1 MPCIVENILHTSIFI
16 IDALMISRLGAKYL
30 AAAVLAGSI
39 IWRIS
44 FTLACIQAGTVAM
57 VARFYGA
64 RDYRRVNETIGQGL
78 LLGTIV
84 GSIALLIG
92 TIGAR
97 PFLQWMGGAED
108 VIEVGT
114 PYMRIIFLASIF
126 RFILFIG
133 TASLRGAGD
142 TRTPM
147 FITLL
152 MNIVNVVLNWV
163 LIFGIWI
170 FPRLELT
177 GAAIASVI
185 SITIGAFLVLYVLL
199 TGKSLVKVSMEAVRR
214 FNIGITRQ
222 ILRISLPNGAEQVLM
237 SIGFLIF
244 VRMVAELG
252 TATLAAHGITIRIE
266 SISWMIGIGFAVA
279 TTTLVGQSL
288 GQEEVGLAKRSFRN
302 GMLLATGTMTFL
314 GIIFLTLTRPLISL
328 FAPEPEVMEIAVIC
342 LRITAFEQPL
352 IAIAMTYA
360 GGMRGAG
367 DTLSPM
373 ITGIVGNIFIRVMVG
388 YVLAFTFGL
397 GIVGIYLATVI
408 DWACRSVVILWFYRK
423 GKWERV
429 VIT

>member
-1 MPCIVENILHTSIFI
+1 MPAIVENILQTSIFI

-30 AAAVLAGSI
+30 AAAVLSGSI

-44 FTLACIQAGTVAM
+44 FTLACVQAGTVAM
-57 VARFYGA
+57 VARFYGG
-64 RDYRRVNETIGQGL
+64 RDYKRVSETIGQGL
-78 LLGTIV
+78 LLGAIV
-84 GSIALLIG
+84 GTVALLIG

-97 PFLQWMGGAED
+97 TFLQVMGGAED
-108 VIEVGT
+108 VVAVGT
-114 PYMRIIFLASIF
+114 PYMRIIFFASIF
-126 RFILFIG
+126 RFILFMG

-142 TRTPM
+142 TKTPM

-152 MNIVNVVLNWV
+152 MNIVNAILNWV

-177 GAAIASVI
+177 GAAIASAI
-185 SITIGAFLVLYVLL
+185 SMTLGSFLVVYVLL
-199 TGKSLVKVSMEAVRR
+199 TGKSLVKVGTEAIRR
-214 FNIGITRQ
+214 FNTGIIRQ
-222 ILRISLPNGAEQVLM
+222 IIRISLPSGAEQILM

-252 TATLAAHGITIRIE
+252 TVTLAAHGITLRIE
-266 SISWMIGIGFAVA
+266 SVSWMIGVGFAIA

-288 GQEEVGLAKRSFRN
+288 GQEDISLAKRSFKN
-302 GMLLATGTMTFL
+302 GMLLATTAMTFL
-314 GIIFLTLTRPLISL
+314 GIMFLTFTRPLISL
-328 FAPEPEVMEIAVIC
+328 FAPESEVLEIAVIC

-352 IAIAMTYA
+352 IAITMTYA
-360 GGMRGAG
+360 GGIRGAG

-373 ITGIVGNIFIRVMVG
+373 ITGILGNIFIRVMVG
-388 YVLAFTFGL
+388 YVLAFTLGM

-408 DWACRSVVILWFYRK
+408 DWACRSVVIFGFYRT